1 MFRGDVSKKDRFY
14 YMRLSLR
21 FAGFITAVLAFSS
34 TLFAQEVQWASE
46 VISFSSELSTPRYSV
61 GQVLGRPNKCPAFG
75 DSPMAWAGKVD
86 RDYTNS
92 EERIKVG
99 FAKPTQ
105 IQQVAIAE
113 NFNPGSVSKVILTD
127 VANKEYVIFEGEGAP
142 VAAKSRVMNI
152 TFLRTSY
159 KVKAVEIVLQVGKVP
174 GQNQIDA
181 IGISDNKTPYK
192 AEPNVAKGAKL
203 EGKRE
208 NLGPGIN
215 SRFDEVLPV
224 ITPDGKTLYVDRKD
238 HPNNYAFNPK
248 AADNI
253 WFSEIQSDG
262 KWGTLRNIGQT
273 LNNGYGSYTASI
285 TPDGNTMVLG
295 GVFDRSGYA
304 KDQAPILMSRRNANG
319 WGNPKRI
326 KIDSFYNFNQY
337 MEVSLANDGKT
348 MILSLQRWDSHGE
361 RDLYLCVLQ
370 NDSTWSEPKNLGS
383 SINTLAEEGTPFIA
397 SDNKTLYFSS
407 TGYSGYGMH
416 DMFVSRRLDE
426 SWTKWSVPEN
436 LGPDLN
442 TSNWDAYYTLT
453 ASGEYAYFVSYN
465 ETYGGADIFRAKL
478 PLALRPAPVVLVS
491 GTVIDK
497 KTGKPLEA
505 TIKYELLPGG
515 KDVGE
520 AHSSPTTG
528 EYKIILPAGAMYGF
542 RAEANGYIAVN
553 ENLNLKKVTEYT
565 EMKRDLQLVPP
576 EVGSVVRMNNIFF
589 ETGKAELKSESNA
602 ELDRLVDALKASPAM
617 ELLIGGHTD
626 NVGND
631 NTNKSLSDAR
641 ARAVR
646 TYLVGKGIK
655 SDRLKTMGFGK
666 SKPLATNDT
675 DEGRQLNRRVEFTIT
690 K

>member
-1 MFRGDVSKKDRFY
+1 
-14 YMRLSLR
+14 MRLSLR
-21 FAGFITAVLAFSS
+21 FAFITAVLAFSS
-34 TLFAQEVQWASE
+34 TLFAQEVQWATE
-46 VISFSSELSTPRYSV
+46 VLSFSSELSTPRHSV
-61 GQVLGRPNKCPAFG
+61 QQVLGRPDKCPASG
-75 DSPMAWAGKVD
+75 SSPMAWAGKAD
-86 RDYTNS
+86 RDYSNS

-99 FAKPTQ
+99 FAKPMQ

-113 NFNPGSVSKVILTD
+113 NYNPGSVSKVILTD

-152 TFLRTSY
+152 TFLKTTY

-181 IGISDNKTPYK
+181 IGITENKTPYK
-192 AEPNVAKGAKL
+192 AEPNVAKGAKI

-224 ITPDGKTLYVDRKD
+224 ISPDGKTLYVDRKN
-238 HPNNYAFNPK
+238 HPYNIGGV
-248 AADNI
+248 DNI
-253 WFSEIQSDG
+253 WFSELQADG
-262 KWGTLRNIGQT
+262 KWGPLRNIGQP
-273 LNNGYGSYTASI
+273 LNNGRGSYTASI
-285 TPDGNTMVLG
+285 TPDGNTMLLG
-295 GVFDRSGYA
+295 GSFYDEVERKEKMG
-304 KDQAPILMSRRNANG
+304 LWLSRREAGG
-319 WGNPKRI
+319 WGKPRSVQV
-326 KIDSFYNFNQY
+326 DSFYTFHRF
-337 MEVSLANDGKT
+337 MEFSLANDGKT
-348 MILSLQRWDSHGE
+348 IIITLQRWDSNND
-361 RDLYLCVLQ
+361 RDLYAIFMR
-370 NDSTWSEPKNLGS
+370 DDGTWTAPMNMGPT
-383 SINTLAEEGTPFIA
+383 INTLAEEGTPFIA
-397 SDNKTLYFSS
+397 ADGKTVYFYSYGFSS
-407 TGYSGYGMH
+407 FGES
-416 DMFVSRRLDE
+416 DMYVSRRLDD
-426 SWTKWSVPEN
+426 SWKKWSEPEN

-442 TSNWDAYYTLT
+442 TPDWDAYYTLT
-453 ASGEYAYFVSYN
+453 ASGEYAYFVS
-465 ETYGGADIFRAKL
+465 EKESYGASDVFRAKL
-478 PLALRPAPVVLVS
+478 PLALRPDPVVLVS

-497 KTGKPLEA
+497 KTGKPIEA

-515 KDVGE
+515 KDVGV

-565 EMKRDLQLVPP
+565 EMKRDLELVPP

-589 ETGKAELKSESNA
+589 ETAKAELKSESNA

-641 ARAVR
+641 ARAVK

-655 SDRLKTMGFGK
+655 SDRLKTMGYGK
-666 SKPLATNDT
+666 SKPVATNDT

-690 K
+690 KQ